1 MNTNSETQHPASLPL
16 CVRVCAI
23 DLPCCYHWHG
33 YVVRTMTVCSDRD
46 VAPLAYLLDLCV
58 VPLPI
63 PAVAMRACQCAA
75 ALALTPISSASGLG
89 GKGSSRVAQARQT
102 LCALLCSVLLFHP
115 SPPAVRVRAQG
126 RCSVCTLETGG
137 GLGRRETASG
147 VHGAVEGDN
156 LRPRRAMLRKHLAEL

>member
-89 GKGSSRVAQARQT
+89 GKGRAAGWHRHVKPSVRCFAQFCCSQCSTLPRL
-102 LCALLCSVLLFHP
+102 LCACELKVGAASALWRL
-115 SPPAVRVRAQG
+115 
-126 RCSVCTLETGG
+126 GG
-137 GLGRRETASG
+137 GLADERQ
-147 VHGAVEGDN
+147 
-156 LRPRRAMLRKHLAEL
+156 RAACTVLWRGTT